1 MKVKFWGTRGSL
13 PRPLTAAEFRAKAR
27 KLLLGACD
35 VDLCDETAVDAFLDS
50 RPLPESMT
58 FGGNTPCVEIT
69 HDGGRV
75 ICDCGSALR
84 DLGAS
89 IKDEFTSGGEIDIL
103 QTHTHW
109 DHMMGFPFFA
119 PAYMKGV
126 AINIYGIHPKLRE
139 RFEQQMDTVHFP
151 ITMDD
156 MASTSTFH
164 QVHADDQLSLGPF
177 TVTCKGLH
185 HPGGSYAY
193 KLRAGG
199 KTVVYATDGEYKD
212 GAGDPYKQYVD
223 FFEGVDVLIFDA
235 MYANIEKTIE
245 KENFGHSTAIIGIE
259 LALRANVKSLVL
271 FHHDTE
277 SSDEQIIQSR
287 LEAIKMLDSC
297 CTSEDGPGLEVI
309 ASYDGFELEV

>member
-1 MKVKFWGTRGSL
+1 MQINYTEVPYICKGVVKQKVKGS
-13 PRPLTAAEFRAKAR
+13 
-27 KLLLGACD
+27 
-35 VDLCDETAVDAFLDS
+35 
-50 RPLPESMT
+50 
-58 FGGNTPCVEIT
+58 
-69 HDGGRV
+69 
-75 ICDCGSALR
+75 
-84 DLGAS
+84 
-89 IKDEFTSGGEIDIL
+89 TSSYE
-103 QTHTHW
+103 
-109 DHMMGFPFFA
+109 
-119 PAYMKGV
+119 V
-126 AINIYGIHPKLRE
+126 NIYSAPKGE
-139 RFEQQMDTVHFP
+139 FN
-151 ITMDD
+151 
-156 MASTSTFH
+156 
-164 QVHADDQLSLGPF
+164 GP
-177 TVTCKGLH
+177 VVCNS
-185 HPGGSYAY
+185 SYSPS
-193 KLRAGG
+193 
-199 KTVVYATDGEYKD
+199 TDGEYKD

>member
-1 MKVKFWGTRGSL
+1 MKIKFWGTRGSL

-27 KLLLGACD
+27 NLLLGARD
-35 VDLCDETAVDAFLDS
+35 IDLSDEAAVDAFLDS
-50 RPLPESMT
+50 RPMPDALT

-69 HDGGRV
+69 HGSERI

-84 DLGAS
+84 DLGAA
-89 IKDEFTSGGEIDIL
+89 IKDEFTSGGEITFL

-109 DHMMGFPFFA
+109 DHMMGFPFFV

-126 AINIYGIHPKLRE
+126 EIHIYGVHPKLRE

-164 QVHADDQLSLGPF
+164 QIHEGDQLSLGPF
-177 TVTCKGLH
+177 AITSKGLH
-185 HPGGSYAY
+185 HPGGSYSY
-193 KLRAGG
+193 KFQAGG
-199 KTVVYATDGEYKD
+199 RTVVYATDGEYKD
-212 GAGDPYKQYVD
+212 GADDPYKPYVD
-223 FFEGVDVLIFDA
+223 FFQGADVLIFDA

-245 KENFGHSTAIIGIE
+245 KENYGHSTAVIGIE
-259 LALRANVKSLVL
+259 LALRAGVKTLVL

-277 SSDEQIIQSR
+277 SSDEQIARSCS
-287 LEAIKMLDSC
+287 EAVKLLDSC
-297 CTSEDGPGLEVI
+297 VAPGDGPGLEVI